1 MKAHIRTIG
10 IDDAA
15 FQRSKSSKT
24 FVFGVVVR
32 DYSLIEGILR
42 TEVEID
48 GLDATSKIAEMILHS
63 RFQDQLKAIILGSST
78 IAAFNVI
85 DLSLLNKKTKIPI
98 INILNQ
104 LPDDKEVKKA
114 LSHLSDWELRYKIL
128 TNNPPIQN
136 IEFENQIGNKYKTN
150 IQQVGFSGLKEV
162 KNILKI
168 TSFSSS
174 IPECLRIAD
183 LIGQSFKTFTM

>member
-10 IDDAA
+10 IDDSA
-15 FQRSKSSKT
+15 FQRGKSSKT

-32 DYSLIEGILR
+32 DYSLIEGVLR

-48 GLDATSKIAEMILHS
+48 GLDATSKIANMILQS
-63 RFQDQLKAIILGSST
+63 NFQDQLKAIILGSST

-85 DLSLLNKKTKIPI
+85 NLNLLCEKTEIPV

-104 LPDDKEVKKA
+104 LPNETEVKKA
-114 LSHLSDWELRYKIL
+114 LSHLSDWKLRYEIL
-128 TNNPPIQN
+128 TNNPPIQR
-136 IEFENQIGNKYKTN
+136 IEFENQIGNKYETN
-150 IQQVGFSGLKEV
+150 IQQIGFSELKEV
-162 KNILKI
+162 RNILKI

>member
-1 MKAHIRTIG
+1 MKVHIRTIG

-48 GLDATSKIAEMILHS
+48 GLDATSKIAEMIMQS
-63 RFQDQLKAIILGSST
+63 KFQDQLKAIILGSST

-85 DLSLLNKKTKIPI
+85 DLSLLNEKTKIPI

-104 LPDDKEVKKA
+104 LPNDTEVKKA
-114 LSHLSDWELRYKIL
+114 LSHLSDWELRYEIL
-128 TNNPPIQN
+128 TNNPPIQS
-136 IEFENQIGNKYKTN
+136 IEFENQIGNTYKTN

-174 IPECLRIAD
+174 TPECLRIAD

>member
-10 IDDAA
+10 IDDSA
-15 FQRSKSSKT
+15 FQRGKSSKT

-48 GLDATSKIAEMILHS
+48 GLDATLKIADMIQQS
-63 RFQDQLKAIILGSST
+63 KFQNQLKAIILGSST

-85 DLSLLNKKTKIPI
+85 NLNLLNEKTKIPI

-104 LPDDKEVKKA
+104 LPNDAEVKKA
-114 LSHLSDWELRYKIL
+114 LSHLPDWEFRYNIL
-128 TNNPPIQN
+128 ANNPPIQR
-136 IEFENQIGNKYKTN
+136 IEFENQIGNKYKVN
-150 IQQVGFSGLKEV
+150 IQQIGFDELKEL